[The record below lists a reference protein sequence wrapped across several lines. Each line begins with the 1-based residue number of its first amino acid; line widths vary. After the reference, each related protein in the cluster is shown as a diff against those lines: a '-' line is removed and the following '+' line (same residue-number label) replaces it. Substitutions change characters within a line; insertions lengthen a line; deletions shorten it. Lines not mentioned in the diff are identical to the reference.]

1 MVCVCIS
8 DNIYDFSPRPI
19 IDNVFIRMYL
29 ICVCGLI
36 ALYENYYHY
45 RMRCGEL
52 LSLYDN
58 K

>member
-1 MVCVCIS
+1 MYASVI
-8 DNIYDFSPRPI
+8 NINDFSPRPI